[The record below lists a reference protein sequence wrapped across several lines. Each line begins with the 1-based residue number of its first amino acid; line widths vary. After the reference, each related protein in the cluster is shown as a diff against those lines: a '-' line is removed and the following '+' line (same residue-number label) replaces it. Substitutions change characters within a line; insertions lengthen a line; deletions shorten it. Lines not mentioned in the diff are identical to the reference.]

1 MSFFLQL
8 QKLREN
14 NQISHSELRVDFDRG
29 LNQIPG
35 RYADYHNKYN
45 ITLNSGRK
53 IEIITAK
60 NQEVKIISINDFEL
74 LYEIL
79 NL

>member
-1 MSFFLQL
+1 MSFFLEL

-14 NQISHSELRVDFDRG
+14 NQISHVELRVDFDRG

-45 ITLNSGRK
+45 ITLNNGRE
-53 IEIITAK
+53 IEIVTAK
-60 NQEVKIISINDFEL
+60 NQEVKIISVNDFEI
-74 LYEIL
+74 LYKIVDL
-79 NL
+79 